1 MWKNRRAIFPIR
13 IRIYLAI
20 LLICALLNWAS
31 WMSTA
36 FSDFY
41 TNHIFVLWTNLL
53 GRISGLFSFSLG
65 ERMIIAGLLWL
76 AAGVLLLLIWA
87 FRTIS
92 ARRNGAGSVSFK
104 VPGIWLRITAWLL
117 AVIFLIMTL
126 NCFILYHCTPLEKT
140 LPGYGKEYT
149 LSDLE
154 ELRDMVVTRC
164 NELSGAVPRDEN
176 GDVLYERG
184 IDAMRKEAIE
194 SIRSLDYPRLSGY
207 TVTPKALTFSGFIS
221 QQHMQGYYF
230 PFSMEANYNDVM
242 KIMHFPST
250 MCHELS
256 HTHGYIFEDDAN
268 FLGFLACISSDDPV
282 FQYSGWLSVL
292 NYVDNDFWYAVDR
305 DTYYSHVKID
315 SAVRKDNEFLSDEA
329 WKKVED
335 NAVLDTETVKKA
347 ADTFVDT
354 TLKVNGVADG
364 KVSYSHVV
372 ALLLSY
378 FDGEWK

>member
-1 MWKNRRAIFPIR
+1 M
-13 IRIYLAI
+13 
-20 LLICALLNWAS
+20 
-31 WMSTA
+31 
-36 FSDFY
+36 
-41 TNHIFVLWTNLL
+41 
-53 GRISGLFSFSLG
+53 GRFSGLFSFSLG
-65 ERMIIAGLLWL
+65 ERMIIIGLLWL
-76 AAGVLLLLIWA
+76 LAVPVPVLQWVIRAVL
-87 FRTIS
+87 
-92 ARRNGAGSVSFK
+92 ARRNQTQAPSFRI
-104 VPGIWLRITAWLL
+104 PGIFLRITAWLL
-117 AVIFLIMTL
+117 AVILLIMTL
-126 NCFILYHCTPLEKT
+126 NCFILYHCTPLERS

-154 ELRDMVVTRC
+154 KLRDRIVIKC
-164 NELSGAVPRDEN
+164 NELSGSVPRDEN
-176 GDVLYERG
+176 GEVFYAGGE
-184 IDAMRKEAIE
+184 DAMCAEAVK
-194 SIRSLDYPRLSGY
+194 SIRSLGYPRLSGY

-242 KIMHFPST
+242 KIMHYPAT

-282 FQYSGWLSVL
+282 FNYSGWLSVL
-292 NYVDNDFWYAVDR
+292 NYVDNDFWYAVDK
-305 DTYYSHVKID
+305 DTYYSHVKI
-315 SAVRKDNEFLSDEA
+315 SPRVRRDNEFLSDEA
-329 WKKVED
+329 WKRVEE
-335 NAVLDTETVKKA
+335 NAVLDTEKVKKA

-378 FDGEWK
+378 FDEELK